1 MKRWSDFDTP
11 RPRVKEKTQQDGR
24 RREVVFRIKPPTHQ
38 RCSEGS
44 NIPCMHQDPEMPQ
57 RLRKSCVWV
66 SPEKVQVSS
75 GLLQGQGLYV
85 Q

>member
-1 MKRWSDFDTP
+1 MVGGVNSHL
-11 RPRVKEKTQQDGR
+11 E
-24 RREVVFRIKPPTHQ
+24 
-38 RCSEGS
+38 S
-44 NIPCMHQDPEMPQ
+44 NPILAEMLRGLNKLYAHQDPEMPQ